1 MNEYVT
7 SRVPDKNTTSGWQ
20 IALIKIG
27 VVVALP
33 GFLTGAELGSQLGL
47 ADAATAIVAG
57 CLVLALICSLTGT
70 VAAKSRLP
78 TATITKFAFGRH
90 GAMVVN
96 AVLAVT
102 LIGWFAVT
110 VELFTRALLGIFEGA
125 LTGFLWSPLFVLGGG
140 ALMLLTTLFGF
151 RALAMLSRWAVP
163 LMLLVLLVMAYVTAT
178 STSLRE
184 LLDAPERMTSMGIA
198 ISAVIGG
205 PAAGIVI
212 FPDISRFARSVN
224 HGRAAA
230 VMSYGIGMPL
240 ILLSVGVTAIATG
253 EKDLVLVML
262 GLGLGIPALA
272 FLVLTAWTTNA
283 GNLYSG
289 SIFLS
294 SLLRMLPYR
303 TVAAIAG
310 GAGTGVALLGLTE
323 YFVPFL
329 VTLGITVPP
338 IAGIYVTDFFQRGQ
352 KYDLREQHTGR
363 PIRLAALLGWATG
376 VGTAYA
382 SATGWVTL
390 TGVPA
395 CDSMLV
401 SAAVFYGL
409 SRLFPQDSV

>member
-7 SRVPDKNTTSGWQ
+7 SRVPDKNTTGGWQ

-90 GAMVVN
+90 GARVVN

-110 VELFTRALLGIFEGA
+110 VELFARALLGMFEGA
-125 LTGFLWSPLFVLGGG
+125 LSGFLWSPLFVLGGG
-140 ALMLLTTLFGF
+140 TLMLLTTLFGF

-178 STSLRE
+178 SASLRE
-184 LLDAPERMTSMGIA
+184 LLDAPERTASMGIA

-230 VMSYGIGMPL
+230 VLSYGIGMPL
-240 ILLSVGVTAIATG
+240 ILLCVGVTAIATG

-310 GAGTGVALLGLTE
+310 GAGTGVALLGLTD

-352 KYDLREQHTGR
+352 KYDLREQDTGR
-363 PIRLAALLGWATG
+363 PIRLAALLGWAIG

-382 SATGWVTL
+382 SATGSVTL